1 MSLACYI
8 WVDACSRL
16 SFEMLPE
23 ICGARKEAEDGFSLG
38 MLTCLTDVACYAE
51 QCGFT
56 NTSALVALTC
66 LTHVLLISIA

>member
-1 MSLACYI
+1 M
-8 WVDACSRL
+8 DACSRL

>member
-1 MSLACYI
+1 
-8 WVDACSRL
+8 
-16 SFEMLPE
+16 MLPE

-56 NTSALVALTC
+56 NTSALVALTR
-66 LTHVLLISIA
+66 LTHVLLVSIA